1 MKLRSDEQELLL
13 ELVQELLPDFL
24 QDVYFGM
31 SLPELFVWLVLFLIS
46 IIGRKA

>member
-1 MKLRSDEQELLL
+1 MKIKSHEQALLL

-31 SLPELFVWLVLFLIS
+31 SLPELFVWLVLFTIS
-46 IIGRKA
+46 VIGRKA